1 MRENDYRHAEMMRK
15 QQDVMRQKEEYMR
28 HHQQQMLQQHRA
40 VESQNK
46 SEVKGEPGVKLTGD
60 MKPNAYGFHGK
71 RELGPISSTIPKQ
84 EGGTANFSLYGYQPE
99 KCTFISTEQLH
110 SYGLDTKNEKHDAK
124 SVIRSQSPRR
134 SDMSVPPPLIKDTKP
149 QSSVIVENKAKE
161 SLKAMS
167 PHAHQQYAAHLHQ
180 MSSTPPH
187 AQPKPAHTPERSHER
202 PSPSSTSPGAAYH
215 MGQQHISQS
224 HMAAMKSEAARH
236 QNASRSQSPLHIAS
250 PQQLSVAVMQ
260 PMDYRCIPGNAKSRS
275 SPATMSSPHAPNTS
289 TSVSGAFTH
298 AIAQPPVSLPQSSV
312 AFTYSLIQQG
322 LVPNPI
328 YTHNSPSSKTSSD
341 SQRTVSVTGTAR
353 VPHAI
358 HSPHDSNIS
367 PQQSAISQ
375 GQKRKGVKEGNNRKR
390 QKGPETR
397 GQLSADN
404 KALNLSVPVTTP
416 QILTNQSP
424 YTTSSSSSISSP
436 STTMAQSPMVVSQSG
451 TPSSISSAM
460 LSNRLSWN
468 SGFMDSFKS
477 FVETTVQNA
486 FLSDPDLGKNKLKD
500 GQILQQIQEAQQQQK
515 QQQQQQQQQQPIP
528 QKSVPP
534 RSKSS
539 LERSS
544 TPVTSQQQ
552 SVQPMATE
560 DISNLSNSGN
570 SSYSDTI
577 PRVANGQV
585 DTDSDTLSAPSPPL
599 QMKQDPTHSP
609 HKSAKHPN
617 LKKAW
622 LQRHSD
628 EDKQEVKAVVAS
640 ASPPPE
646 CLMNLADMDKQG
658 DKEKDKDVLKNCYV
672 NCSYISPSKEG
683 GSKSP
688 ISAIQTVIP
697 NGTVEKT
704 GNIDESTTSASE
716 TETQVRDVAVVW
728 LP

>member
-1 MRENDYRHAEMMRK
+1 
-15 QQDVMRQKEEYMR
+15 MRQKEEYMR
-28 HHQQQMLQQHRA
+28 QQQQQMLQQHR
-40 VESQNK
+40 VDTQIK
-46 SEVKGEPGVKLTGD
+46 PEVKGEAGVKVTGE
-60 MKPNAYGFHGK
+60 MKPSVYGFHGK
-71 RELGPISSTIPKQ
+71 REPGSVSSGVPKQ

-99 KCTFISTEQLH
+99 KCTFITTDQLH
-110 SYGLDTKNEKHDAK
+110 SYGLDTKSEKYDSK

-161 SLKAMS
+161 SLKSMS
-167 PHAHQQYAAHLHQ
+167 PHAHQQYVAHLHQ
-180 MSSTPPH
+180 MAGTPPH

-202 PSPSSTSPGAAYH
+202 PSPSSTSPGSAYH
-215 MGQQHISQS
+215 MNQQAISQS
-224 HMAAMKSEAARH
+224 HIAALKCEAAR
-236 QNASRSQSPLHIAS
+236 QQCVTRSQSPLRIAS
-250 PQQLSVAVMQ
+250 PQQLSAAVMQ
-260 PMDYRCIPGNAKSRS
+260 PMDYRCNPGSNKSRS
-275 SPATMSSPHAPNTS
+275 SPATTSSPHTSS

-353 VPHAI
+353 VPHAA
-358 HSPHDSNIS
+358 HSPHDSNTS
-367 PQQSAISQ
+367 PQQSAIPQ

-390 QKGPETR
+390 QKGPETQ
-397 GQLSADN
+397 GQLPAGN

-424 YTTSSSSSISSP
+424 YTTSSSSTISAP

-500 GQILQQIQEAQQQQK
+500 GQILQQIQEAQQQQ
-515 QQQQQQQQQQPIP
+515 QQQQQ
-528 QKSVPP
+528 SVPQTSVP
-534 RSKSS
+534 SRSKSS

-552 SVQPMATE
+552 SIQPMASE
-560 DISNLSNSGN
+560 DTSNLSNSGN
-570 SSYSDTI
+570 NGTYSDTI
-577 PRVANGQV
+577 NRVANGQV

-599 QMKQDPTHSP
+599 QVKQDPTQSP

-628 EDKQEVKAVVAS
+628 EDKQEVKPVVVS
-640 ASPPPE
+640 ATPPPE
-646 CLMNLADMDKQG
+646 CLMNQTDIDKQQMS

-716 TETQVRDVAVVW
+716 TETQVRNVAM
-728 LP
+728 

>member
-1 MRENDYRHAEMMRK
+1 MH
-15 QQDVMRQKEEYMR
+15 Q
-28 HHQQQMLQQHRA
+28 HHQEMIQQHRNSIA
-40 VESQNK
+40 AATADQIK
-46 SEVKGEPGVKLTGD
+46 SEVKGEPGVKISGD
-60 MKPNAYGFHGK
+60 MKPNLYGFHGK
-71 RELGPISSTIPKQ
+71 REPGSITTGMAKQ
-84 EGGTANFSLYGYQPE
+84 EGGSTNFSLYGYQPE
-99 KCTFISTEQLH
+99 KCTFITADQLH
-110 SYGLDTKNEKHDAK
+110 SYGLDTKSEKQDSK

-134 SDMSVPPPLIKDTKP
+134 TDMSVPPPLIKDTKP

-161 SLKAMS
+161 GLKSMS

-180 MSSTPPH
+180 LAGTPPH
-187 AQPKPAHTPERSHER
+187 GQPKPAHTPERSHDR

-215 MGQQHISQS
+215 MNPHSIAQS
-224 HMAAMKSEAARH
+224 HMAAVKSEAAR
-236 QNASRSQSPLHIAS
+236 QQGLSRSQSPIHIAS
-250 PQQLSVAVMQ
+250 PQQLSAAVMQ
-260 PMDYRCIPGNAKSRS
+260 PMDYRC
-275 SPATMSSPHAPNTS
+275 SPASNKSHSNSAPTSSPHPSGTS
-289 TSVSGAFTH
+289 SSVSGAFTH

-353 VPHAI
+353 VPHAA
-358 HSPHDSNIS
+358 HSPQSNAS
-367 PQQSAISQ
+367 PPQRAISQ
-375 GQKRKGVKEGNNRKR
+375 GQKRKGAKEGVNSKR
-390 QKGPETR
+390 QKGPDTQ
-397 GQLSADN
+397 GQPATGN

-424 YTTSSSSSISSP
+424 YTTSSSSTISPP
-436 STTMAQSPMVVSQSG
+436 STTMAQSRMVMSQSG
-451 TPSSISSAM
+451 TSSSISSAI
-460 LSNRLSWN
+460 LSNRLPLN
-468 SGFMDSFKS
+468 SGFMDSFKT

-486 FLSDPDLGKNKLKD
+486 FLSDPDLAKNKIKD
-500 GQILQQIQEAQQQQK
+500 GQILQQIQDS
-515 QQQQQQQQQQPIP
+515 QQQQQQQQQSVPQNIP
-528 QKSVPP
+528 QGSVPV

-552 SVQPMATE
+552 SVQSMNTE
-560 DISNLSNSGN
+560 DASNLSNSATS
-570 SSYSDTI
+570 SSYVETI
-577 PRVANGQV
+577 NRVANGQI

-599 QMKQDPTHSP
+599 QAKQDPAQSP
-609 HKSAKHPN
+609 HRSAKHPN

-628 EDKQEVKAVVAS
+628 EDKKEAKAPVVA
-640 ASPPPE
+640 ATPPPV
-646 CLMNLADMDKQG
+646 CPVNPADIDKQQS
-658 DKEKDKDVLKNCYV
+658 DKVKDKDVLKNCFV

-697 NGTVEKT
+697 NGSVEKM

-716 TETQVRDVAVVW
+716 TETQVGD
-728 LP
+728 